1 MQSQTGVA
9 TWARGLEKELMID
22 RHELTC
28 GSALLKDGKPSSCSF
43 WAPARLDGEP
53 KKTSDRN
60 FWPAREPNTLQL
72 LQTQSFSKELH
83 KYQTDKPCS
92 LTFASRW
99 RGRCF
104 PLRFESQRGTASH
117 GPSKAIDPNNSPG
130 SPSGLIYRMLGNAPS
145 NAFSNQEHLFL
156 LESYNK
162 PFTCCRDWQH
172 LCKSRKILLFLT
184 DI

>member
-9 TWARGLEKELMID
+9 TWARGLEKGLMID
-22 RHELTC
+22 RCKFTC

-72 LQTQSFSKELH
+72 LQTQSFGKELH
-83 KYQTDKPCS
+83 KYQAERPCS

-99 RGRCF
+99 RGGCF

-117 GPSKAIDPNNSPG
+117 GVRHKRQKLAHKFQLSGKREMTKVHLGLLHTCSISKQSRAI
-130 SPSGLIYRMLGNAPS
+130 
-145 NAFSNQEHLFL
+145 E
-156 LESYNK
+156 
-162 PFTCCRDWQH
+162 
-172 LCKSRKILLFLT
+172 LCFIWPQ
-184 DI
+184 